1 MDIDR
6 KETKSESKERQTRE
20 HLKTVEWAKRRQSN
34 KNQRI
39 LYEHK
44 VQEPEVVNLI
54 IDQLHVRVLSHD
66 GSSKANPYADILR
79 QEE

>member
-20 HLKTVEWAKRRQSN
+20 HLKTVEWAKRRQSS
-34 KNQRI
+34 KNQRKVS
-39 LYEHK
+39 EQK

-54 IDQLHVRVLSHD
+54 IDQLPVRVLSQD
-66 GSSKANPYADILR
+66 GSSKVNSHADILR
-79 QEE
+79 QEK

>member
-20 HLKTVEWAKRRQSN
+20 HLKTVEWAKRRQN
-34 KNQRI
+34 NNNQRKVS
-39 LYEHK
+39 EQK

-54 IDQLHVRVLSHD
+54 IDQLPVRVLSQD
-66 GSSKANPYADILR
+66 GSSKANSYADILR